1 MTQPVETIAVGQT
14 IPQVNFQMKLD
25 DGINTFS
32 TSDYFRDR
40 RVVLFVVPVAF
51 TPTCS
56 AKHLPTFIEHYD
68 ALKAAGVDRI
78 ACLAVNDAYV
88 MEVWGDQ
95 NDTNGKIDMLAD
107 PHGELAA
114 ALGLLV
120 NMGPVLGNRAT
131 RCAIIVD
138 DGTVTKVLMEE
149 VGVFEVSS
157 ATHVL
162 TQL

>member
-1 MTQPVETIAVGQT
+1 MSATFSEAESGHSTMTIAAGQA
-14 IPQVNFQMKLD
+14 IPQASFQIKTE
-25 DGINTFS
+25 DGIATHDS
-32 TSDYFRDR
+32 LEYFAAGRS
-40 RVVLFVVPVAF
+40 VLFSVPGAF

-120 NMGPVLGNRAT
+120 NMGPRSG
-131 RCAIIVD
+131 
-138 DGTVTKVLMEE
+138 
-149 VGVFEVSS
+149 
-157 ATHVL
+157 
-162 TQL
+162 